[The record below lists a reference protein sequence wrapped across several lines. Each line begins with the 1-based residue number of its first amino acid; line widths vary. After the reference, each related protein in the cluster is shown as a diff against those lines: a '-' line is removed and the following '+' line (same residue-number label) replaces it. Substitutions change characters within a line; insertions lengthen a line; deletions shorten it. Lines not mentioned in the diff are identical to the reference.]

1 MAYKFLPFLL
11 AIFDHTQATRYG
23 NNHVSVR
30 KDEPQVEAN
39 FPDPGVKLFSPAF
52 LDEHSVQSGFKN
64 GTTGPTSDETLTDF
78 LSLLDERNDWFHWQ
92 PAEYLSEEGR
102 SIDFVYVSQDPQPHT
117 STDRA
122 RIWIQGGVHGDE
134 PAGDQAVLALLG
146 ELDSNKT
153 WTTSILEKVDLLLLP
168 RYNPDGEAYFQRLLA
183 SNFDPNR
190 DHIKLARQQT
200 RDIKK
205 TFSKFDPH
213 VAVDLHEYS
222 ARLQLLS
229 HGEVY
234 VPQADARFSAAKN
247 LNIHPDIS
255 ALSEKLYAP
264 AIASNLE
271 ANGLRWEPYAAIGPG
286 RKPNETISFVEAE
299 SDAKIGR
306 NAMGLIQ
313 AVSFLCETRGIGIAD
328 QEFARRTYSGLS
340 MLESIV
346 QTTADHASE
355 VLETITKSVEDFV
368 QSKEHIVL
376 TDHAVKTQNNWTFIE
391 LDSGDLAEV
400 LIDFSSTTPTR
411 ANLTRPRPE
420 AYLIPRTWA
429 ELAEKLRVSGLEVE
443 TLPDAFHGTVEA
455 LTIET
460 SKFVEPVSYYEGA
473 IPVRVTTN
481 STMREISLPKGSFRI
496 STRQKNAA
504 LAFAA
509 LEPEVIDSYVSVNII
524 PLEEGDEYPIFR
536 VL

>member
-1 MAYKFLPFLL
+1 MAYKLLPSLL
-11 AIFDHTQATRYG
+11 AIFDHSQATRYG
-23 NNHVSVR
+23 GNHASVR

-52 LDEHSVQSGFKN
+52 LDEKTVQLGFKN
-64 GTTGPTSDETLTDF
+64 GTAGPTSDEALTDF

-92 PAEYLSEEGR
+92 PADYLSEEGR
-102 SIDFVYVSQDPQPHT
+102 SIDFVYVSQDPHPHT
-117 STDRA
+117 SADRA
-122 RIWIQGGVHGDE
+122 RIWTQGGVHGDE
-134 PAGDQAVLALLG
+134 PAGDQAVFALLG
-146 ELDSNKT
+146 NMDSNKT

-168 RYNPDGEAYFQRLLA
+168 RYNPDGEA
-183 SNFDPNR
+183 
-190 DHIKLARQQT
+190 
-200 RDIKK
+200 
-205 TFSKFDPH
+205 KFDPH
-213 VAVDLHEYS
+213 VAVDLHESS

-234 VPQADARFSAAKN
+234 IPQTDARFSAAKN
-247 LNIHPDIS
+247 LNIHPDIR
-255 ALSEKLYAP
+255 ALSEELYAP

-313 AVSFLCETRGIGIAD
+313 AVSFLFETRGIGIAD
-328 QEFARRTYSGLS
+328 QEFARRTYSGLT

-368 QSKEHIVL
+368 QSEEHIVL
-376 TDHAVKTQNNWTFIE
+376 TDHAVKTQRNWTFIE
-391 LDSGDLAEV
+391 LDSGDLTEV
-400 LIDFSSTTPTR
+400 LIDFSSTTPTQ

-420 AYLIPRTWA
+420 AYLIPRPWA
-429 ELAEKLRVSGLEVE
+429 ELAENLRISGLDVE
-443 TLPDAFHGTVEA
+443 TLSDAYHGTVEA
-455 LTIET
+455 LTIER
-460 SKFVEPVSYYEGA
+460 SKFVEPITYCEGA

-481 STMREISLPKGSFRI
+481 STMKEISLPKGSFRV

-509 LEPEVIDSYVSVNII
+509 LKPEVIDSFVSCNVI

-536 VL
+536 EF